1 MRARLDARDI
11 TCNSTCMSTKNIALD
26 SRVYSRLARFKL
38 ESESFSKA
46 IARLLDR
53 VEVSHTGRD
62 VLARLA
68 DNPGITD
75 EEADRMEKIL
85 EDARREERWE
95 PHDLR

>member
-1 MRARLDARDI
+1 
-11 TCNSTCMSTKNIALD
+11 MSTKNIALD
-26 SRVYSRLARFKL
+26 SRVYSRLARFKQ

-62 VLARLA
+62 VLACLA
-68 DNPGITD
+68 DMPGITD
-75 EEADRMEKIL
+75 DEADRML
-85 EDARREERWE
+85 EIVEEARRDEGWE

>member
-1 MRARLDARDI
+1 
-11 TCNSTCMSTKNIALD
+11 MSTKNIALD
-26 SRVYSRLARFKL
+26 SRVYARLARFRQ

-53 VEVSHTGRD
+53 VEDSHTGRD

-68 DNPGITD
+68 EMPGITD
-75 EEADRMEKIL
+75 DEADRML
-85 EDARREERWE
+85 EIVEEARRDEGWE